1 MSGVE
6 LVVAALAAGTSAGLT
21 DTVSSA
27 VRDAYGALR
36 AAALRR
42 LPGGGAELLDAE
54 QVEPDVWEARLRE
67 ELTASG
73 ADRDRELLALA
84 ENLLALLGSGGKYR
98 VDARGAKGVQI
109 GDHNTQTVNFG

>member
-6 LVVAALAAGTSAGLT
+6 LVVAALAAGASAGLT

-27 VRDAYGALR
+27 FQDAYGALR
-36 AAALRR
+36 AAVLRR
-42 LPGGGAELLDAE
+42 LPGRGAELLDAQ

-73 ADRDRELLALA
+73 ADQDLALLAAAETLLALTR
-84 ENLLALLGSGGKYR
+84 SGGKYW
-98 VDARGAKGVQI
+98 VDARGAKGVQT
-109 GDHNTQTVNFG
+109 GEHNSQINHF